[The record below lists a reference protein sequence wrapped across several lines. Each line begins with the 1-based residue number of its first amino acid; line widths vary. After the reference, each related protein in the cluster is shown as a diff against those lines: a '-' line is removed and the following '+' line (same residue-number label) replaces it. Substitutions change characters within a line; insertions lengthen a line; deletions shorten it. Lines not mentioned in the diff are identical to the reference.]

1 MITPQMI
8 IGTLEAN
15 MFVLR
20 KQLEQLTHEQTMMQL
35 PFRGN
40 CLNWVVGHIVEHRD
54 KMLTLL
60 GEGGAFNEVETELY
74 KSGSDPITTGERA
87 LPLER
92 LFADLEGNHQRLI
105 EKLVQLSAEDLAMK
119 PAGSER
125 TLGERLS
132 GLTWHETYHVGQTE
146 ILRQLAGMNDKVI

>member
-1 MITPQMI
+1 MITSQMI
-8 IGTLEAN
+8 IGTLETN

-20 KQLEQLTHEQTMMQL
+20 KQLENLTHEQTIMQL

-40 CLNWVVGHIVEHRD
+40 CLNWIVGHILEHRD
-54 KMLTLL
+54 KMLALL
-60 GEGGAFNEVETELY
+60 GEGGALNEAETELY
-74 KSGSDPITTGERA
+74 KSGSDPITTGNNA

-92 LFADLEGNHQRLI
+92 LFADLEANHQRLVK
-105 EKLVQLSAEDLAMK
+105 KLVQLSAEELAIK

-125 TLGERLS
+125 TIGERLN
-132 GLTWHETYHVGQTE
+132 GLTWHETYHMGQTE